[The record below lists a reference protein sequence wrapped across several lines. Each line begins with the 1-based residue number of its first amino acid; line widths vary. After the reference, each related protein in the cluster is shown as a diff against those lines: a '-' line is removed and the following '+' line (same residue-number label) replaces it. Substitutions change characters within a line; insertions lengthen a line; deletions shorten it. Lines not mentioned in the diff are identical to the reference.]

1 MKYCFD
7 EIIDRR
13 NTDSIKWDHI
23 PGNPDAIPMWVADMD
38 FRCPQ
43 PVIDRVMEKAAFG
56 VYAYTATPPGLPG
69 GHCQLAAPPPP
80 GTWERLRHPRVQ
92 CGTCPGTP
100 P

>member
-56 VYAYTATPPGLPG
+56 VYA
-69 GHCQLAAPPPP
+69 HSVAPPLKFEPASLGFKFVP
-80 GTWERLRHPRVQ
+80 KSKAPCWSI
-92 CGTCPGTP
+92 
-100 P
+100 

>member
-56 VYAYTATPPGLPG
+56 VYA
-69 GHCQLAAPPPP
+69 
-80 GTWERLRHPRVQ
+80 
-92 CGTCPGTP
+92 
-100 P
+100 

>member
-56 VYAYTATPPGLPG
+56 VPPHPRPSGRPLPAGSAAATI
-69 GHCQLAAPPPP
+69 
-80 GTWERLRHPRVQ
+80 GTWERLQSSP
-92 CGTCPGTP
+92 CPAWYLPFTP

>member
-23 PGNPDAIPMWVADMD
+23 PRNPDAIPMWVADMD

-56 VYAYTATPPGLPG
+56 VYAYTATPP
-69 GHCQLAAPPPP
+69 AFI
-80 GTWERLRHPRVQ
+80 GTWERLQSSP
-92 CGTCPGTP
+92 CPAWYLPFTP

>member
-56 VYAYTATPPGLPG
+56 V
-69 GHCQLAAPPPP
+69 
-80 GTWERLRHPRVQ
+80 
-92 CGTCPGTP
+92 
-100 P
+100 